1 MKHVPSESD
10 ARSLNK
16 DETPIGDHLGLLHAL
31 PFPLAVFRKSDGCIV
46 TANRHF
52 YDTFRLSSDP
62 IVPNMKPASDDH
74 CSSLAPDRLMIDW
87 VDGDHARLRMPGG
100 DLSQIKA
107 NVVCCRYDDQDCWL
121 VTAPFSADSA
131 ESNPIWETEP
141 PVTYRDLVENL
152 NDILYATDQNAVVTY
167 ISPNVTRL
175 AGYAPTEVIGRNF
188 VEFVHP
194 DDLSQ
199 RMGKFLKILGGASEA
214 TEYRLFTKTGEVKWV
229 RTSARPI
236 MKDGQVAGVQGI
248 LVDITDR
255 KMFEDALSR
264 SEEKYRLVVQHAQ
277 DAIFV
282 IQDDH
287 IKFMNPSASEVI
299 GCTWDTIADR
309 PYMEFVYPDDR
320 EMILERYQK
329 RLRGE
334 KLSNHIV
341 FRIINKNGEIR
352 DVELNGVLISWEGK
366 PALLNFLRDI
376 TVHNMMEAQLRNSQ
390 KMEALGTLAG
400 GIAHNFNNLLM
411 GIRGNTSLSLMG
423 LAPSTGTRKHL
434 ERIDKLVDSGSK
446 LTCQLLEYARG
457 GSCEVGS
464 VNLNLIVKESC
475 ETLKA
480 TKKQI
485 LIRYNLPHDLPCI
498 KADKGQIEQV
508 LLNLLIN
515 AADAMPKG
523 GTISID
529 TACVRGDEIK
539 KIASLSDD
547 RSYVLLTVTDSG
559 SGIPKIIQNRIFE
572 PFFTTKGLER
582 GTGLGLSTSYGI
594 VKNHGGEITVE
605 SELNRGTRF
614 LVYLPVDDGETEPTE
629 RDESNGLIS
638 GQGVVLLVD
647 DDPEVL
653 STISRLLE
661 HSGYQVLVAA
671 DGHVAREKYQEA
683 WQRIDLV
690 ILDLIMPS
698 IGGEDLFYRLKKI
711 NPKIKVLLS
720 SGYGLAGQAE
730 ALLNDGC
737 AGFIQKPY
745 DIKLLSLKIK
755 EILSVAKACDSGQ
768 PAES

>member
-1 MKHVPSESD
+1 
-10 ARSLNK
+10 
-16 DETPIGDHLGLLHAL
+16 
-31 PFPLAVFRKSDGCIV
+31 
-46 TANRHF
+46 
-52 YDTFRLSSDP
+52 
-62 IVPNMKPASDDH
+62 
-74 CSSLAPDRLMIDW
+74 
-87 VDGDHARLRMPGG
+87 
-100 DLSQIKA
+100 
-107 NVVCCRYDDQDCWL
+107 
-121 VTAPFSADSA
+121 
-131 ESNPIWETEP
+131 
-141 PVTYRDLVENL
+141 
-152 NDILYATDQNAVVTY
+152 
-167 ISPNVTRL
+167 
-175 AGYAPTEVIGRNF
+175 
-188 VEFVHP
+188 
-194 DDLSQ
+194 
-199 RMGKFLKILGGASEA
+199 
-214 TEYRLFTKTGEVKWV
+214 
-229 RTSARPI
+229 
-236 MKDGQVAGVQGI
+236 MKDSQVTGVQGI

-255 KMFEDALSR
+255 IMFEDALRR

-282 IQDDH
+282 IQDDL

-309 PYMEFVYPDDR
+309 PFIEFVFPDDR
-320 EMILERYQK
+320 EIILERYKK

-334 KLSNHIV
+334 KLSDHIV
-341 FRIINKNGEIR
+341 FRIITRDGDVR
-352 DVELNGVLISWEGK
+352 DVELNGVLIPWEGK
-366 PALLNFLRDI
+366 PALLYFLRDI
-376 TVHNMMEAQLRNSQ
+376 TVQNRMEAQLRNSQ

-434 ERIDKLVDSGSK
+434 ERIEKLVDSGSK
-446 LTCQLLEYARG
+446 LTGQLLEYARG
-457 GSCEVGS
+457 SSCEVGS
-464 VNLNLIVKESC
+464 VNLNLLVKESC

-485 LIRYNLPHDLPCI
+485 LIRHNLLHNLPRI

-529 TACVRGDEIK
+529 TDCVQGDALKE
-539 KIASLSDD
+539 IASLSDD
-547 RSYVLLTVTDSG
+547 RSYVLLKVTDSG

-605 SELNRGTRF
+605 SEINRGTRF
-614 LVYLPVDDGETEPTE
+614 LVYLPVDDGGIEPTG

-647 DDPEVL
+647 DDPEIL
-653 STISRLLE
+653 STMSKLLE

-671 DGHVAREKYQEA
+671 DGRAALAKYQKEG
-683 WQRIDLV
+683 QRIDLV

-698 IGGEDLFYRLKKI
+698 IDGSDLFYRLKKI

-730 ALLNDGC
+730 TLLNDGC
-737 AGFIQKPY
+737 AGFILKPY

-755 EILSVAKACDSGQ
+755 EILSVTKACDAG
-768 PAES
+768 ESTES